1 MEQWTEHLLL
11 HVSLQPVELPPK
23 PSSTFP
29 FLPVHVRVS
38 CLFFPP
44 EIMFCCLHSVQRV
57 KLHSYLTVNAAGG
70 SKMLSQ
76 WESEI
81 QRARAREECMLGRE
95 RWRLERVLLLP
106 SCSIYQYHAHY
117 KSLAEVELM
126 SHFYIYTSLR
136 ERRAR
141 AHMFQQVLPMLI
153 RALNC
158 FLQMNTNHTHT
169 HRHTQAQGSNKQQQK
184 MSSGF
189 RYINNPESPEPR
201 LSLKGS
207 EVTWAEERRG
217 EEKREEDILTVNWKH
232 NIPIAMRAVGD

>member
-169 HRHTQAQGSNKQQQK
+169 HTHTDIHKPKGATNSSRKCPQAFGISTTQRAQSPGCLLKAQRWHEQK
-184 MSSGF
+184 RG
-189 RYINNPESPEPR
+189 
-201 LSLKGS
+201 
-207 EVTWAEERRG
+207 EERRK
-217 EEKREEDILTVNWKH
+217 EKRIF
-232 NIPIAMRAVGD
+232 